1 MITSELS
8 GGIGNQLFQ
17 ISAAISL
24 AESNDDNT
32 SFIFND
38 IDDYDNI
45 FKNLNKDVF
54 VIEHE
59 YKEPFFN
66 FYKIPYKNN
75 LKLFGQFQSD
85 KYFFEHKELI
95 IDLFKA
101 NDNIKEK
108 VNDYI
113 SYNKKTNKNTVS
125 LHVKLESD
133 KYRDFVGMDYI
144 KKCLNVFNDDTI
156 YILSDDIEWCKKNIK
171 NNFNELVFIDDL
183 NKYELFYLMSLT
195 SHNIISNSTFSWW
208 GSYLNTNPE
217 KIILAPK
224 NWFNKNFEENFLDV
238 YHKKILIT

>member
-24 AESNDDNT
+24 AESNDDDT

-101 NDNIKEK
+101 NGNIKEK

-113 SYNKKTNKNTVS
+113 SYNKKTNQ
-125 LHVKLESD
+125 
-133 KYRDFVGMDYI
+133 
-144 KKCLNVFNDDTI
+144 
-156 YILSDDIEWCKKNIK
+156 
-171 NNFNELVFIDDL
+171 
-183 NKYELFYLMSLT
+183 
-195 SHNIISNSTFSWW
+195 
-208 GSYLNTNPE
+208 
-217 KIILAPK
+217 
-224 NWFNKNFEENFLDV
+224 
-238 YHKKILIT
+238 